1 MTCTLFNG
9 KYDHKNRS
17 VSLSSN
23 SSCCAFHAVPTVSLS
38 RITGS
43 FRFMGDQCDSN
54 KWLVDEKDLRWTC
67 DPNQFKFKSTEEL
80 EPLVGVVGQDRAINS
95 IDFGFKNKAKGY
107 NIYAAGPIGTG
118 KHSAITS
125 YINEYASKENS
136 PSDWCYVYNFKDP
149 DTPIAIQMDN
159 GGSRDFA
166 RDMDELIEACKTEIP
181 KAFDSEEYERR
192 KDNVL
197 NHFQSQRDGHM
208 EELKHT
214 AAERLF
220 SVELT
225 TSGIVTVPIVD
236 GRLMKKDEYEHLPED
251 EKAKIKKKTEQLQS
265 EVSHV
270 MSNIRTGEKETK
282 RKLQELDEEITSFA
296 VGHLLDDLIKKYSSS
311 AKIKAYLVSIQGNVV
326 ENVESFREAEQ
337 QPEMRFPGMDM
348 TEKESPWEK
357 YKVNILVNSKDEGA
371 PVVFEPNPT
380 YYNLF
385 GRLEYTAK
393 LGAMA
398 TNFTMIKP
406 GAIHKANGGYLIL
419 NALDLLFNIMSYDTL
434 KRVLKTRETRIEN
447 IGDQFRVIPVVTLNP
462 EPVPI
467 DVKVILIGNRYVY
480 NLLLQLDEDFRKLF
494 KVKADFQID
503 MNRTLDHTDKYAS
516 LVSARCRQENLKHF
530 DPTGVAKIVEYGTRL
545 AEDKEKL
552 STRFLD
558 IMDLINEA
566 SFWASESGNAH
577 VIASD
582 VTKAIEER
590 VYRSNMIEEKI
601 RELITDGTIMID
613 IDGEV
618 VGQVN
623 GIAIITLGDYMFGK
637 PSRITSKVYVG
648 KKGVINIERESKMSG
663 QIYNKAVMILT
674 GYLAGNFA
682 QDKPLAMSASIGFE
696 QSYEMIEGDSASS
709 TELYALL
716 SSLSDIPIK
725 QGIAVTGSVNQQG
738 EVQPIGGANHKIEG
752 YFDVCKAMGLT
763 GYQGVLIPRRN
774 LKHLMLRE
782 DIVKAVRDGKW
793 HIWAVNHI
801 DEGIEVLTGR
811 PAGKKLP
818 DGSWEPGTV
827 NYLVDQKLRELGQDW
842 RRFETLEEKE
852 AA

>member
-1 MTCTLFNG
+1 
-9 KYDHKNRS
+9 
-17 VSLSSN
+17 
-23 SSCCAFHAVPTVSLS
+23 
-38 RITGS
+38 
-43 FRFMGDQCDSN
+43 MGDQNDFK

-80 EPLVGVVGQDRAINS
+80 EPLVGVVGQDRAVSS
-95 IDFGFKNKAKGY
+95 IDFGLRNKAKGY

-125 YINEYASKENS
+125 YVKELASREDS
-136 PSDWCYVYNFKDP
+136 PSDWCYVFNFEDP
-149 DTPIAIQMDN
+149 DTPMAIQMDN
-159 GGSRDFA
+159 GAASGFA
-166 RDMDELIEACKTEIP
+166 HDMDELIDACKTEIP

-208 EELKHT
+208 DELKQT
-214 AAERLF
+214 ASQRHF

-236 GRLMKKDEYEHLPED
+236 GRLMKKDEYELLPGD
-251 EKAKIKKKTEQLQS
+251 EKAKIKKKTEELQS

-270 MSNIRTGEKETK
+270 MSDIRTGEKETK
-282 RKLQELDEEITSFA
+282 QKLQELDEEITSYA
-296 VGHLLDDLIKKYSSS
+296 VGHLLDDLIKKYVSSD
-311 AKIKAYLVSIQGNVV
+311 KIKQYLGCIKANIV
-326 ENVESFREAEQ
+326 ENVESFRETEHG
-337 QPEMRFPGMDM
+337 PEMRLPGLNIE
-348 TEKESPWEK
+348 EKEIPWEK
-357 YKVNILVNSKDEGA
+357 YKVNILVSGENEGA
-371 PVVFEPNPT
+371 PVIFEPNPT

-385 GRLEYTAK
+385 GRLEYSAK
-393 LGAMA
+393 LGAMV

-406 GAIHKANGGYLIL
+406 GAIHRANGGYLIL
-419 NALDLLFNIMSYDTL
+419 NALDLLVNFMSYDTL
-434 KRVLKTRETRIEN
+434 KRVLKTREARIEN
-447 IGDQFRVIPVVTLNP
+447 IGDQFRIIPVATLNP
-462 EPVPI
+462 EPVSV
-467 DVKVILIGNRYVY
+467 DLKVVLIGNRYIY

-503 MNRTLDHTDKYAS
+503 MDRSLDHTDKYAA
-516 LVSARCRQENLKHF
+516 LVSARCRQENLRHF
-530 DPTGVAKIVEYGTRL
+530 DPTGVAKIVEFGTRL

-558 IMDLINEA
+558 IMDLISEA
-566 SFWASESGNAH
+566 SFWASETGNPR
-577 VIASD
+577 VTSVD
-582 VTKAIEER
+582 VRKAIDER
-590 VYRSNMIEEKI
+590 VYRSDMIEEKI

-613 IDGEV
+613 TDGEI

-623 GIAIITLGDYMFGK
+623 GIAIIALGDYMFGK

-648 KKGVINIERESKMSG
+648 KKGVINIERESEMSG

-682 QDKPLAMSASIGFE
+682 QDKPLAISASIGFE
-696 QSYEMIEGDSASS
+696 QSYSMVEGDSASS
-709 TELYALL
+709 AELYALL
-716 SSLSDIPIK
+716 SSLSGVPIK

-752 YFDVCKAMGLT
+752 YFDVCKARGLT
-763 GYQGVLIPRRN
+763 CHQGVLIPGKN
-774 LKHLMLRE
+774 VKHLMLRE
-782 DIVKAVRDGKW
+782 DIVEAVRDGKW
-793 HIWAVNHI
+793 HIWSVDHI
-801 DEGIEVLTGR
+801 NEGIQVLTGH

-818 DGSWEPGTV
+818 DGSWEPDTV
-827 NYLVDQKLRELGQDW
+827 NYMVDQRLRELGQDW
-842 RRFETLEEKE
+842 RRFETPEDKK